1 MRVIVFCWRQSF
13 RLCHKTGLSQHGN
26 SLEGGEEEATG
37 TRDRRTEEERAGEKR
52 RQGAEARRRGG
63 GETREEA
70 SQRKGEEETK
80 LNRLVVWDIAG
91 NISSAR

>member
-1 MRVIVFCWRQSF
+1 MPQ
-13 RLCHKTGLSQHGN
+13 TGLSPHGN
-26 SLEGGEEEATG
+26 SLEGGEEGATG

-52 RQGAEARRRGG
+52 RQGAEARRRRGG
-63 GETREEA
+63 GEAREEA
-70 SQRKGEEETK
+70 SRRKREEETK